1 MSLGTILLIAVAAA
15 IAFIMYRVGRS
26 SRESA
31 NAHSAAPGALPFG
44 QDTGEPADVAR
55 EEERRGHAGHG
66 RAAEDQG
73 GRRHGCC

>member
-31 NAHSAAPGALPFG
+31 HAHSAAPGALPSG
-44 QDTGEPADVAR
+44 QDTGGPADVAGQ
-55 EEERRGHAGHG
+55 EDRRGHAGHG
-66 RAAEDQG
+66 RAGEDQG

>member
-1 MSLGTILLIAVAAA
+1 MSLGSILLIAVAAA
-15 IAFIMYRVGRS
+15 IAFIMYRVGRG

-44 QDTGEPADVAR
+44 QNAGGPADVAR

>member
-44 QDTGEPADVAR
+44 QDTGGPADVAR
-55 EEERRGHAGHG
+55 EEDERGPAGHG
-66 RAAEDQG
+66 RAGEDQG